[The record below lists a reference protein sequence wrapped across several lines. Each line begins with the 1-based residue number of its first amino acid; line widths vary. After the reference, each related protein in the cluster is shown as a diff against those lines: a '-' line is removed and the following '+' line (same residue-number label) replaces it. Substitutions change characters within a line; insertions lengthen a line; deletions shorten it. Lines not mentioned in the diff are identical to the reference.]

1 MEVQQALRDL
11 IDTVQLLQRK
21 ATLAE
26 RPLLRLTME
35 LLELCASTEPQACM
49 IELLQVEV
57 GQQKRWVM
65 DYLNQQKGNEQMT
78 RLADDFAKP
87 SEDHERLLL
96 RYCQETW
103 EGARAIALVLDVP
116 LLRPTWKV
124 MHHREAFSSPKGQYD
139 ITMPFPTSGKGLEL
153 LIIQICCGIV
163 VYVSVCLR
171 LWAQHINRKRPSLH
185 NKITTRKVSLH
196 DVLMHVSVFFY
207 TVQAV
212 IVIRGII
219 EGGIGQHGNDIDQ
232 TEITIGFQTW
242 YFGELIY
249 PVLSCFTKT
258 SVILFLQQAYI
269 VKFQT
274 REATNRRYIH
284 NSRQRLGV
292 GFGTHSRLN
301 ENADSMAKEGRHSS
315 PVEFRRGCKIFPC
328 FTATMGG

>member
-35 LLELCASTEPQACM
+35 LLELCASTEPQPCM
-49 IELLQVEV
+49 VELLQVEV

-124 MHHREAFSSPKGQYD
+124 MHHREAFSSPKGRGQGIMLDWPAVFVHVD
-139 ITMPFPTSGKGLEL
+139 ILSGL
-153 LIIQICCGIV
+153 
-163 VYVSVCLR
+163 
-171 LWAQHINRKRPSLH
+171 
-185 NKITTRKVSLH
+185 
-196 DVLMHVSVFFY
+196 
-207 TVQAV
+207 
-212 IVIRGII
+212 
-219 EGGIGQHGNDIDQ
+219 
-232 TEITIGFQTW
+232 
-242 YFGELIY
+242 FGEI
-249 PVLSCFTKT
+249 
-258 SVILFLQQAYI
+258 Q
-269 VKFQT
+269 
-274 REATNRRYIH
+274 
-284 NSRQRLGV
+284 
-292 GFGTHSRLN
+292 
-301 ENADSMAKEGRHSS
+301 
-315 PVEFRRGCKIFPC
+315 KIRNN
-328 FTATMGG
+328 GS

>member
-35 LLELCASTEPQACM
+35 LLELCASTVPQPCM
-49 IELLQVEV
+49 VELLQVEV

-124 MHHREAFSSPKGQYD
+124 MHHREAFSSSKGRRSHRRTD
-139 ITMPFPTSGKGLEL
+139 SSSITMSSEDP
-153 LIIQICCGIV
+153 
-163 VYVSVCLR
+163 
-171 LWAQHINRKRPSLH
+171 
-185 NKITTRKVSLH
+185 
-196 DVLMHVSVFFY
+196 
-207 TVQAV
+207 
-212 IVIRGII
+212 
-219 EGGIGQHGNDIDQ
+219 
-232 TEITIGFQTW
+232 
-242 YFGELIY
+242 
-249 PVLSCFTKT
+249 
-258 SVILFLQQAYI
+258 
-269 VKFQT
+269 
-274 REATNRRYIH
+274 REH
-284 NSRQRLGV
+284 
-292 GFGTHSRLN
+292 F
-301 ENADSMAKEGRHSS
+301 
-315 PVEFRRGCKIFPC
+315 
-328 FTATMGG
+328 